1 MLNHKPLTPMPKLL
15 EEFGF
20 ELWHTGGGC
29 MAYGWAGTEGTT
41 EIYVT
46 SAGGGT
52 HLDEGLGIMMGFY
65 FEDHYD
71 FSEEKTFIQF
81 EDYEELETILKPIIT
96 FANEICSRDQEYAEY
111 IINHLP
117 KERLG
122 KWLKGT

>member
-1 MLNHKPLTPMPKLL
+1 
-15 EEFGF
+15 
-20 ELWHTGGGC
+20 
-29 MAYGWAGTEGTT
+29 
-41 EIYVT
+41 
-46 SAGGGT
+46 
-52 HLDEGLGIMMGFY
+52 MGFY